1 MKRACLAAV
10 LLASLPATAS
20 AGTYVGL
27 GIGTAP
33 AFNEQTERLDSDSRS
48 ARVMLGWRT
57 ANVSVEGAIGGFDMI
72 ITDPRNGVSRGF
84 GDAYQASAA
93 LKLNLPL
100 GNNFEAF
107 GRAGLHHT
115 WISPEVE
122 INEVSG
128 NGLLIGAGFEY
139 RLNLL
144 VGQGSIFVDY
154 QYNRVTLEGEE
165 RFMGNAAFD
174 SSYRMWT
181 MGLTVGL

>member
-1 MKRACLAAV
+1 
-10 LLASLPATAS
+10 
-20 AGTYVGL
+20 
-27 GIGTAP
+27 
-33 AFNEQTERLDSDSRS
+33 
-48 ARVMLGWRT
+48 
-57 ANVSVEGAIGGFDMI
+57 MI
-72 ITDPRNGVSRGF
+72 ITDLRNGVITPF

-115 WISPEVE
+115 WISPEVDG
-122 INEVSG
+122 NEVSG
-128 NGLLIGAGFEY
+128 NGLLVGAGFEY

-154 QYNRVTLEGEE
+154 QYNRVKLEGEE
-165 RFMGNAAFD
+165 RFMAGQALD